1 MADKVKTEDLEKS
14 AEISEEQKNEEILR
28 EFSKEDNVRRL
39 NRPTELLVNTLAFLL
54 SVFLIYTSAF
64 GTLPALQQRSVYLTF
79 VMAMLFLVYP
89 ASSKKAGKKVAWYD
103 YIFSILAAAACI
115 YVVVEYK
122 AILLRMGISNNVDIV
137 MGTILIIL
145 ILEGT
150 RRLVSPALALV
161 TLIFLLYAL
170 FGNYVPGIFHI
181 KAGGLSRLIDHQF
194 MIPEGIFGTPLG
206 VASTF
211 VSLFV
216 IFSSLLE
223 ACGMGEFIQEMA
235 MALSGQAAG
244 GPAKVAV
251 IASSLF
257 GTVSGEAV
265 ANVVGTGS
273 FTIPLMK
280 KIGYEPTFAGAV
292 EAVAST
298 GGQLVPP
305 VMGAACFV
313 MAEYIGVPY
322 SKIMLAGIIPAV
334 LYYMSAFIAV
344 HLRAKRLGMVGLPK
358 DQLPKAKEAL
368 KKRGHLL
375 IPFVAVI
382 VMILMQYTVSMA
394 AIIGIILVLIVSNF
408 RKETR
413 ITPKKFLDC
422 LIDGGKK
429 SISFGISCACIG
441 LIIGVTTLTG
451 IGNVLGDYVITLS
464 HGNLLL
470 ALLLTMVVSIFLGMG
485 MPTVAVYIVLAT
497 VAAPVL
503 VKMGVPMLAAHF
515 YCFYFGIM
523 ANLTPPVAIPAYAA
537 AAIADASPSKTGWAA
552 FKIALPSFLIPY
564 VFVYYPSL
572 MFIDTNIGQLIL
584 ALLTC
589 VLGVFMIAMGAEG
602 YSFLRRMPKAKS
614 ILLLIGGILM
624 IVPNLIADAVAVVIL
639 VYVMVT
645 EIIIHRRNLRSAQQ

>member
-1 MADKVKTEDLEKS
+1 
-14 AEISEEQKNEEILR
+14 
-28 EFSKEDNVRRL
+28 
-39 NRPTELLVNTLAFLL
+39 
-54 SVFLIYTSAF
+54 
-64 GTLPALQQRSVYLTF
+64 
-79 VMAMLFLVYP
+79 
-89 ASSKKAGKKVAWYD
+89 
-103 YIFSILAAAACI
+103 
-115 YVVVEYK
+115 
-122 AILLRMGISNNVDIV
+122 
-137 MGTILIIL
+137 
-145 ILEGT
+145 
-150 RRLVSPALALV
+150 
-161 TLIFLLYAL
+161 
-170 FGNYVPGIFHI
+170 
-181 KAGGLSRLIDHQF
+181 
-194 MIPEGIFGTPLG
+194 
-206 VASTF
+206 
-211 VSLFV
+211 
-216 IFSSLLE
+216 
-223 ACGMGEFIQEMA
+223 
-235 MALSGQAAG
+235 
-244 GPAKVAV
+244 
-251 IASSLF
+251 
-257 GTVSGEAV
+257 
-265 ANVVGTGS
+265 
-273 FTIPLMK
+273 
-280 KIGYEPTFAGAV
+280 
-292 EAVAST
+292 
-298 GGQLVPP
+298 
-305 VMGAACFV
+305 
-313 MAEYIGVPY
+313 
-322 SKIMLAGIIPAV
+322 
-334 LYYMSAFIAV
+334 
-344 HLRAKRLGMVGLPK
+344 
-358 DQLPKAKEAL
+358 
-368 KKRGHLL
+368 
-375 IPFVAVI
+375 
-382 VMILMQYTVSMA
+382 MA

-602 YSFLRRMPKAKS
+602 YSFLRQMPKAKS

-645 EIIIHRRNLRSAQQ
+645 EIIIHRRNLQSAQQ

>member
-1 MADKVKTEDLEKS
+1 
-14 AEISEEQKNEEILR
+14 
-28 EFSKEDNVRRL
+28 
-39 NRPTELLVNTLAFLL
+39 
-54 SVFLIYTSAF
+54 
-64 GTLPALQQRSVYLTF
+64 
-79 VMAMLFLVYP
+79 
-89 ASSKKAGKKVAWYD
+89 
-103 YIFSILAAAACI
+103 
-115 YVVVEYK
+115 
-122 AILLRMGISNNVDIV
+122 
-137 MGTILIIL
+137 
-145 ILEGT
+145 
-150 RRLVSPALALV
+150 
-161 TLIFLLYAL
+161 
-170 FGNYVPGIFHI
+170 
-181 KAGGLSRLIDHQF
+181 
-194 MIPEGIFGTPLG
+194 
-206 VASTF
+206 
-211 VSLFV
+211 
-216 IFSSLLE
+216 
-223 ACGMGEFIQEMA
+223 MGEFIQEMA

-564 VFVYYPSL
+564 VFIYYPSL
-572 MFIDTNIGQLIL
+572 MFIDTNIGQFIL

-602 YSFLRRMPKAKS
+602 YSFLRQMPKAKS

-624 IVPNLIADAVAVVIL
+624 IVPNLIADAVAAAIL

-645 EIIIHRRNLRSAQQ
+645 EIIIRRRNLRSAQQ

>member
-1 MADKVKTEDLEKS
+1 MSDLRKIGETETNT
-14 AEISEEQKNEEILR
+14 EISEENRNESILR
-28 EFSKEDNVRRL
+28 EFSKEDNSRRL
-39 NRPTELLVNTLAFLL
+39 NRPTEIIVNVFAFFL

-79 VMAMLFLVYP
+79 VMAMLFLIYP
-89 ASSKKAGKKVAWYD
+89 ASSKKADKKVAWYD
-103 YIFSILAAAACI
+103 YIFTILAAGACI
-115 YVVVEYK
+115 YVVIEYK
-122 AILLRMGISNNVDIV
+122 AILMRMGISNNVDII
-137 MGTILIIL
+137 MGSILIIL

-161 TLIFLLYAL
+161 TLLFLLYAL
-170 FGNYVPGIFHI
+170 FGNYIPGIFHI

-206 VASTF
+206 VAATF

-223 ACGMGEFIQEMA
+223 TCGMGEFIQEMA

-265 ANVVGTGS
+265 ANVVSTGT

-280 KIGYEPTFAGAV
+280 KIGYQPTFAGAV

-322 SKIMLAGIIPAV
+322 SKIMLAAIIPAL

-344 HLRAKRLGMVGLPK
+344 HLRAKRLGMEGLPK
-358 DQLPKAKEAL
+358 EQLPDAKEAM

-375 IPFVAVI
+375 IPFIAVI

-413 ITPKKFLDC
+413 ITPKKFLYC

-429 SISFGISCACIG
+429 SVSFGISCACIG

-464 HGNLLL
+464 QGNLLL
-470 ALLLTMVVSIFLGMG
+470 ALMLTMVVSIFLGMG

-564 VFVYYPSL
+564 VFVYYPSM
-572 MFIDTNIGQLIL
+572 MFIDMNVGKLFL
-584 ALLTC
+584 ALITC
-589 VLGVFMIAMGAEG
+589 VAGVFMIAMGSEN
-602 YSFLRRMPKAKS
+602 YSFLRKMPKLKS
-614 ILLLIGGILM
+614 NVLLIGGILM
-624 IVPNLIADAVAVVIL
+624 IVPNLIADVIAVVIL
-639 VYVMVT
+639 VYVFVT
-645 EIIIHRRNLRSAQQ
+645 EIIIYQKTKRLTTR